1 MASVQVQVTGLLNES
16 EMNSVHI
23 KSQYLWVV
31 VHSMSYC
38 PNCGSRV
45 KAVHHYCGSCGQA
58 LSEIAESES
67 DPPMA
72 VDRDGF
78 LSLRSLSYINELLSG
93 EQELDRDSVSY
104 TQLSQDV
111 NAALADFARL
121 AVVEDLDLLL
131 LWAAGSNTDVLN
143 KSIDDL
149 NNNQFQ
155 EWLAAI
161 GLGRVL
167 QMYDDALHTEFK
179 DEFDNRIH
187 KLIEVANEEGG
198 DEGVSK

>member
-1 MASVQVQVTGLLNES
+1 MP
-16 EMNSVHI
+16 
-23 KSQYLWVV
+23 
-31 VHSMSYC
+31 YC
-38 PNCGSRV
+38 PNCGSQV

-78 LSLRSLSYINELLSG
+78 LSLRSLSYVNELLGG

-104 TQLSQDV
+104 TQLSREV
-111 NAALADFARL
+111 SAAFADFARL
-121 AVVEDLDLLL
+121 AMVNDLDLLQ
-131 LWAAGSNTDVLN
+131 LWATGSNTNALS
-143 KSIDDL
+143 KSVDDM

-161 GLGRVL
+161 GLGRTL
-167 QMYDDALHTEFK
+167 RMYDDALHTEFE
-179 DEFDNRIH
+179 DEFDDRLQ
-187 KLIEVANEEGG
+187 KLIEVANEELDDGELTG
-198 DEGVSK
+198 

>member
-1 MASVQVQVTGLLNES
+1 MP
-16 EMNSVHI
+16 
-23 KSQYLWVV
+23 
-31 VHSMSYC
+31 YC
-38 PNCGSRV
+38 PNCGSQV

-78 LSLRSLSYINELLSG
+78 LSLRSLSYVNELLGG

-104 TQLSQDV
+104 TQLSREV
-111 NAALADFARL
+111 SAAFADFARL
-121 AVVEDLDLLL
+121 AMVNDLDLLQ
-131 LWAAGSNTDVLN
+131 LWATGSNTNALS
-143 KSIDDL
+143 KSVGDM

-161 GLGRVL
+161 GLGRTL
-167 QMYDDALHTEFK
+167 RMYDDGLHTEFE
-179 DEFDNRIH
+179 DEFDDRLQ
-187 KLIEVANEEGG
+187 KLIEVANEELDDRELTG
-198 DEGVSK
+198 